1 MKPKMFLIVFTI
13 LSIIITLFFPPT
25 FKSLISIN
33 LVIVAILFTVVNLL
47 PFRIRREVYTANTGI
62 YLFLLCTY
70 NYRNAIFIIMM
81 FSFMSI
87 ILLHFRKIFKNVN
100 IDLVKGANTLGIKY
114 LAGFTS
120 GIIITIYFYKL
131 PLYISFILIFFT
143 FELIFT
149 ILKSLYSISS
159 KEIKSTNIMLKIKD
173 LILRDTFQ
181 AIAFYPLI
189 YFSINNYNNLLW
201 LCIIIISIIHI
212 MIHFIFKY
220 HSEKEN
226 YFNLLIYIN
235 KRIDEISSKGEN
247 IDFNKTVI
255 NYIKHLISNR
265 HMKFEQNKIPVT
277 KKDVYNKWNI
287 ILENSYLSL
296 INLSDPI
303 NTRLQIRTETPLKT
317 NMINLIDLLIQQI
330 LMVSHNIHIDKRV
343 QHDFYAILEALI
355 NIIDAKDPYSSG
367 HSKRVSY
374 YAYNLAKEIMP
385 EKAEKVRLSALLHD
399 IGKIRI
405 PTEILIKKEPLTNKE
420 YNIIKK
426 HPTYGFEMLI
436 NLKGLDKDIL
446 DGILYHHERLDGS
459 GYPYAIK
466 GNDIPE
472 IAKIIC
478 IIDIFDAMTSD
489 RPYRQKMSNDEC
501 FEILMKSAENNMID
515 KNITETFIKSIS

>member
-1 MKPKMFLIVFTI
+1 MKPKMFSIVFTI
-13 LSIIITLFFPPT
+13 LLITLTLFFPPV

-33 LVIVAILFTVVNLL
+33 LAIVSILFTVVNVL
-47 PFRIRREVYTANTGI
+47 PFRIKREIYTANTGI

-87 ILLHFRKIFKNVN
+87 ILLHLRKIFKDIN
-100 IDLVKGANTLGIKY
+100 IDLIKGANTLGIKY
-114 LAGFTS
+114 LAAFTS
-120 GIIITIYFYKL
+120 GITIAIYIYKL

-149 ILKSLYSISS
+149 ILKYIYLISS
-159 KEIKSTNIMLKIKD
+159 KEIISTNIATKIKN
-173 LILRDTFQ
+173 LILRDTLQ

-189 YFSINNYNNLLW
+189 YFSINSYNNLLW
-201 LCIIIISIIHI
+201 LYTTIISIILI

-220 HSEKEN
+220 HSKKEN
-226 YFNLLIYIN
+226 YFNLLVYIN
-235 KRIDEISSKGEN
+235 KKIDEISSKGEN
-247 IDFNKTVI
+247 IDFNKAVI
-255 NYIKHLISNR
+255 NYVKHLIPHR
-265 HMKFEQNKIPVT
+265 HIKFEQNKIPVS
-277 KKDVYNKWNI
+277 KKNVYNKWNI
-287 ILENSYLSL
+287 LLENRYLSS

-317 NMINLIDLLIQQI
+317 NMIDLIDLLIQQI
-330 LMVSHNIHIDKRV
+330 LMVTRNIHIDQRV

-385 EKAEKVRLSALLHD
+385 ENAERVRLSALLHD
-399 IGKIRI
+399 IGKIKI
-405 PTEILIKKEPLTNKE
+405 PTEILIKKGPLTNNE

-426 HPTYGFEMLI
+426 HPTYGYEMLI
-436 NLKGLDKDIL
+436 NLKGLDDDIL
-446 DGILYHHERLDGS
+446 DGILYHHERLDGT

-466 GNDIPE
+466 EDDIPE

-501 FEILMKSAENNMID
+501 FEILMKNAENNKID
-515 KNITETFIKSIS
+515 KNMTEAFIKNIS